1 MLPEPP
7 RPVEN
12 LWPAVPWEG
21 WEDVEWMDSARRV
34 VEVRVDGGGGRV
46 ALPAP
51 PRPKVI
57 LVEAVGWGSVRRMG
71 ITSNPV
77 RMWLLRSVIFYR

>member
-1 MLPEPP
+1 MPEPP

-12 LWPAVPWEG
+12 LWPAVV
-21 WEDVEWMDSARRV
+21 WEDVEWMDPARRV
-34 VEVRVDGGGGRV
+34 VPVRVQGGGGRV

-57 LVEAVGWGSVRRMG
+57 LVEAVGCGSVRRIG
-71 ITSNPV
+71 ITSELV
-77 RMWLLRSVIFYR
+77 RMWL